1 MMLPH
6 SPVPGGEEELDEYNG
21 NSFPLCNIQNHQ
33 FDLIYA
39 ESPEL
44 PNAQQQD
51 ADFSEIYRAL
61 TPNEQGSYET
71 LIIIHSRQD
80 PVSTAHNIRGT

>member
-21 NSFPLCNIQNHQ
+21 NSFPLCNIQDHQ
-33 FDLIYA
+33 FDLIYE
-39 ESPEL
+39 ESTEL